1 MDLNVE
7 VWVWAIIF
15 IAVVIVEIAT
25 QGLTSIWFAPGALI
39 ALIIAVLHGHLAL
52 QISIFMVLS
61 LVLLFFTRPIAV
73 KYINDRKIKT
83 NVEALVGTEGVVSE
97 TINNVY
103 AQGAAMVNGLEWTAR
118 SANPNAIIEKDT
130 RIVVNDVQGVK
141 IIVSPK
147 FQ

>member
-1 MDLNVE
+1 M
-7 VWVWAIIF
+7 
-15 IAVVIVEIAT
+15 
-25 QGLTSIWFAPGALI
+25 LI
-39 ALIIAVLHGHLAL
+39 
-52 QISIFMVLS
+52 
-61 LVLLFFTRPIAV
+61 FFTRPIAV